1 MSCKTSASMPD
12 DLSRKP
18 NFTKFLERIDAAQ
31 RRRKALEAMLVMLNS
46 TKNFDAAD
54 SRSVEELLCTV
65 SREEQEASSELARRQ
80 KIYTDS
86 LCAAQQQLRER
97 HEAMTQLNDRSEAFD
112 LFPELAQKFA
122 QKQAEMIRLVKD
134 ANTQLET
141 P

>member
-1 MSCKTSASMPD
+1 M
-12 DLSRKP
+12 
-18 NFTKFLERIDAAQ
+18 
-31 RRRKALEAMLVMLNS
+31 
-46 TKNFDAAD
+46 
-54 SRSVEELLCTV
+54 
-65 SREEQEASSELARRQ
+65 ARRQ

-97 HEAMTQLNDRSEAFD
+97 HEAMTQLNDRTEAFD

-134 ANTQLET
+134 ATTQLET